1 MGQQVDFVAALFAG
15 VLTFLSPCVLPLIPG
30 YVAFMTGLTMAELT
44 GEQRRIPAVLV
55 PALLFIL
62 GFSAV
67 FVALG
72 ASASALGGF
81 LTENRVLFERIA
93 GVAVIALGFLM
104 LGIVRV
110 PWLYGEARFEMAKA
124 RRYGPFA
131 ALVMGMAF
139 AFGWSPCVGPILGSI
154 LMLAVDSAQAWR
166 GALLLGIYSLGLG
179 IPFLVVALTLGRVR
193 PLLDWLNRR
202 ALVINRVAGVVLIV
216 LGVLIASGRFAQIV
230 GVLSNV
236 IPKVGG

>member
-1 MGQQVDFVAALFAG
+1 
-15 VLTFLSPCVLPLIPG
+15 
-30 YVAFMTGLTMAELT
+30 MTNSIADIAQARCILAIGTNTSANHPVIGT
-44 GEQRRIPAVLV
+44 HVRRAVMD
-55 PALLFIL
+55 
-62 GFSAV
+62 
-67 FVALG
+67 G
-72 ASASALGGF
+72 ASLIVANPIQIPMARYAQLFLQHRPGTDLALIMGIA
-81 LTENRVLFERIA
+81 RVIGSVVF
-93 GVAVIALGFLM
+93 AVVIGLLM
-104 LGIVRV
+104 LAYAWAIYIFRNR
-110 PWLYGEARFEMAKA
+110 EDKR
-124 RRYGPFA
+124 
-131 ALVMGMAF
+131 
-139 AFGWSPCVGPILGSI
+139 LGSI

-166 GALLLGIYSLGLG
+166 GALLLGVYSLGLG